1 MLISSNQ
8 QHNNITIYGQLSS
21 SACFASYNYAHPPLP
36 HPLHFLPFL
45 FYSIL
50 TSSHFPFY
58 FLFLILIIFLPS
70 LSLSLLFA
78 FSPIFPFFF
87 FPFLFNTMAS
97 NAPLKSLSFDSR
109 IHDDSKSKKDDID
122 IVKSFSFASRATSF
136 KSDHDDPSIPPT
148 IDEAVEDHEVTLE
161 ELSLEIDSFLVT
173 MSSSQADDSLV
184 ISPSV
189 VKFLKK
195 LETEIEAYESTSETT
210 ALFGRNPEEDSSFLA
225 AVNRLSNLMTLLD
238 GFKSNHTMPLL
249 NQASSVLH
257 RVMVFLE
264 DELRLL
270 LHQVATLTDNSNS
283 NSNSKT
289 KDQEADHSASP
300 DQDHP
305 EPAKEPPTFPYYSPD
320 TVSTIRLVSTAM
332 ISSGYEP
339 ECTNIFIITR
349 RHAFEQELKGHGL
362 DKISADDVQKMNW
375 ESLEGDIATWVRV
388 FKHFSIQLFPGEIKL
403 YEAIFNDHPST
414 KSTLFSDISMAVSS
428 ILVNFAEAVSMTKR
442 STEKLFKFLDMYEA
456 LRDWIPTLD
465 SNATMFSED
474 VLKELKSEIS
484 FAKSRL
490 GEAAVAIFCQ
500 LENSIKGDNAKTPVP
515 SGAVHPLTRYTMNYL
530 KYACEYKDTLEQVFQ
545 QHLRT
550 EQLEEYSTSDVTD
563 QRGGGGGGGGGRG
576 EEQEKHSPF
585 ASQLITIM
593 DLLDSYL
600 ESKSKLYKDLSLRY
614 IFLMNNGRYMLQKVK
629 GSTEIHQVVGDNWC
643 RKRSSDVR
651 HYHKNYQRETWSRVL
666 QCLNQEGLQ
675 VNGKIHKPI
684 LKERF
689 KNFNQ
694 LFDEIHKTQS
704 TWVVSDEQLQSE
716 LRVSISAVMIPAYR
730 SFVARFGQI
739 FTPGRQVEKYIKFQ
753 PDDIENAI
761 EELFDGNTNSMARR
775 KP

>member
-1 MLISSNQ
+1 MS
-8 QHNNITIYGQLSS
+8 T
-21 SACFASYNYAHPPLP
+21 
-36 HPLHFLPFL
+36 
-45 FYSIL
+45 
-50 TSSHFPFY
+50 
-58 FLFLILIIFLPS
+58 
-70 LSLSLLFA
+70 
-78 FSPIFPFFF
+78 
-87 FPFLFNTMAS
+87 

-109 IHDDSKSKKDDID
+109 LHDDSRLKKEDLDIS
-122 IVKSFSFASRATSF
+122 KSFSFAARGTSF
-136 KSDHDDPSIPPT
+136 KSDNDSLVPPT
-148 IDEAVEDHEVTLE
+148 IPEEDDLHHEATLE
-161 ELSLEIDSFLVT
+161 ELSLELDSFLASL
-173 MSSSQADDSLV
+173 SSAPDSDSSDPLL

-189 VKFLKK
+189 AKFLKH
-195 LETEIEAYESTSETT
+195 LETLIEAYDSTSDNTP
-210 ALFGRNPEEDSSFLA
+210 LLGRNPDDDSSFIA
-225 AVNRLSNLMTLLD
+225 AVNRLSTLMSALD
-238 GFKSNHTMPLL
+238 GFKSHHTMPLL

-270 LHQVATLTDNSNS
+270 LVQSACLNSNSNS
-283 NSNSKT
+283 NSNSK
-289 KDQEADHSASP
+289 
-300 DQDHP
+300 DQDADNADQPDHDP
-305 EPAKEPPTFPYYSPD
+305 DSCTKESPTFPYYSPD
-320 TVSTIRLVSTAM
+320 SISTIRLISTAM
-332 ISSGYEP
+332 ICAGYEP
-339 ECTNIFIITR
+339 ECTSIFIITR
-349 RHAFEQELKGHGL
+349 RHAFEEELKGLGL

-375 ESLEGDIATWVRV
+375 ESLEADIATWVRV
-388 FKHFSIQLFPGEIKL
+388 FKHFSTHLFPGEQHL
-403 YEAIFNDHPST
+403 YEAIFSDYPST
-414 KSTLFSDISMAVSS
+414 KCTLFCDISMAVSS

-442 STEKLFKFLDMYEA
+442 STEKLFKFLDMYET

-465 SNATMFSED
+465 SSAAMLSEEI
-474 VLKELKSEIS
+474 LKELKSEIS
-484 FAKSRL
+484 FSKSRL

-500 LENSIKGDNAKTPVP
+500 FENSIKGDNAKTPVP

-550 EQLEEYSTSDVTD
+550 EKLEEYSTSDTD
-563 QRGGGGGGGGGRG
+563 HRGGGAAGGGSRG
-576 EEQEKHSPF
+576 DEQEKHSPF
-585 ASQLITIM
+585 ASQLITMM
-593 DLLDSYL
+593 DLLDTYL
-600 ESKSKLYKDLSLRY
+600 EAKSKLYKDLSLRY

-651 HYHKNYQRETWSRVL
+651 HYHKSYQRETWSRVL

-689 KNFNQ
+689 KSFNQ

-761 EELFDGNTNSMARR
+761 EELFDGNANSMARR